1 MYAAAVL
8 LSVYLSIHSHLAE
21 VRNFS
26 SFGLRLAAY
35 CFASIIALM
44 SYSHWALDW
53 RPTFPAVAC
62 TLLSLSSPALWRVHS
77 RTLAQERLRELGL
90 IDGHAV
96 RLGAARFALH
106 PVKSFRVLRIAVWS
120 GEQEPARAIAAWE
133 ASLAGNGCGNGLRND
148 VETPGVTE
156 VGLGPLW
163 RCGYGNGSQRVLR
176 AGTGA
181 GTGRVSAR

>member
-1 MYAAAVL
+1 MIMLSQGCRALHGRRPSSFQRTELPGPDQAGRCARGRSLTAVASGRWVYAAAVL

-120 GEQEPARAIAAWE
+120 GEQ
-133 ASLAGNGCGNGLRND
+133 
-148 VETPGVTE
+148 
-156 VGLGPLW
+156 
-163 RCGYGNGSQRVLR
+163 
-176 AGTGA
+176 
-181 GTGRVSAR
+181 